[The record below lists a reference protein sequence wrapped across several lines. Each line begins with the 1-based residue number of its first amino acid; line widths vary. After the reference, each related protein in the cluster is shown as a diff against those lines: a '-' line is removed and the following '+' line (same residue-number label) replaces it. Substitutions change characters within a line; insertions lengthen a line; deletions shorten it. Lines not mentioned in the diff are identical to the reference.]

1 MKTQAQIRPDNEV
14 NCPVRTPH
22 LSSRITR
29 VQISKQRENP
39 HAPRKPRWSQ
49 SIAKAKKPKHQHEV
63 WEKTQQTH
71 RCVRGTQREG
81 PQHREVNR
89 PEAQKGHQPAK
100 TQAPQH
106 TPDGTWRP
114 VPGGT
119 HPSPPFP
126 VPSPILETGGTHP
139 IPEPS
144 SFIQSFFP
152 EWVYTLWINF

>member
-39 HAPRKPRWSQ
+39 HAPRKPRWSK

-106 TPDGTWRP
+106 TPDGT
-114 VPGGT
+114 
-119 HPSPPFP
+119 
-126 VPSPILETGGTHP
+126 
-139 IPEPS
+139 
-144 SFIQSFFP
+144 
-152 EWVYTLWINF
+152 